1 MLKKADA
8 LPIGVALIILAAT
21 LRPGG
26 GGSGSTVCLICG
38 ERGLADFLANI
49 ILFAPLG
56 AAVFWRTR
64 RAWLAVL
71 LGALFSLGIEALQ
84 WKLIPARDASLG
96 DFAANSLGAAV
107 GACLLYVRPWRPLN
121 RGAVLRS
128 WATAALTVAI
138 LLGALTLFT
147 ISYDRTQY
155 WLHWVPR
162 YRNLAQYHGAVLDTR
177 IGPHAWFES
186 QRMED
191 VDSIRK
197 VLPTQP
203 IEFRFVAGPRSRTL
217 APIVSISDQND
228 DEVILIGA
236 ERTDLVYRFR
246 ARANDFRLD
255 HDNVRFVAVLKNIR
269 EGDTVAVTAFLR
281 RNEQCVSVNGQ
292 QRCNHGFTV
301 GDTWSLLVGLNAR
314 RAATV
319 LLSVVWMFV
328 VFVPTG
334 FVTHKLRAFAA
345 TMAGSLIALLL
356 LPLAFGF
363 AVTPWYQLV
372 AALAGAWTGR
382 WSALRLAS
390 ATAELR
396 SPAPRRISFVQ

>member
-1 MLKKADA
+1 LKKADT
-8 LPIGVALIILAAT
+8 LPIGIALIILAAT

-49 ILFAPLG
+49 ILFAPFG

-64 RAWLAVL
+64 RTWLAVL

-96 DFAANSLGAAV
+96 DFAANSLGAAL
-107 GACLLYVRPWRPLN
+107 GACLLYVRPWRPLDQ
-121 RGAVLRS
+121 GAVLRS
-128 WATAALTVAI
+128 WVTVALTVAM
-138 LLGALTLFT
+138 LLGGLTLFT

-162 YRNLAQYHGAVLDTR
+162 YRNLAQYDGEVLDTR
-177 IGPHAWFES
+177 IGPLAWFGS

-191 VDSIRK
+191 IDSIRK

-203 IEFRFVAGPRSRTL
+203 IEFRFVAGPLTRTL

-255 HDNVRFVAVLKNIR
+255 HDNVRFVGALENIE
-269 EGDTVAVTAFLR
+269 EGDTVAMSASLKR
-281 RNEQCVSVNGQ
+281 KEQCVSVNAQ
-292 QRCNHGFTV
+292 QRCNRGFTV
-301 GDTWSLLVGLNAR
+301 GDIWSLLVGLNAG

-334 FVTHKLRAFAA
+334 FVTHKLRTFAA

-363 AVTPWYQLV
+363 AMTPWYQLV

-382 WSALRLAS
+382 WSALRFAPP
-390 ATAELR
+390 TAELR
-396 SPAPRRISFVQ
+396 SPVPRRISFVQ

>member
-8 LPIGVALIILAAT
+8 LPIGIALVILAVT

-49 ILFAPLG
+49 ILFAPFG
-56 AAVFWRTR
+56 AAVAWRTR
-64 RAWLAVL
+64 RGWLAPMLGGL
-71 LGALFSLGIEALQ
+71 LSLGIEALQ
-84 WKLIPARDASLG
+84 WQLIPARDASLG
-96 DFAANSLGAAV
+96 DFVANCLGAAV
-107 GACLLYVRPWRPLN
+107 GAFLVYARPWRPL
-121 RGAVLRS
+121 RHGAVVRS
-128 WATAALTVAI
+128 SVIAALTIATLVS
-138 LLGALTLFT
+138 ALTLFT

-162 YRNLAQYHGAVLDTR
+162 YRNLAQYHGEVVDTR
-177 IGPHAWFES
+177 IGALAWFGS
-186 QRMED
+186 QKMED

-197 VLPTQP
+197 VLATQP
-203 IEFRFVAGPRSRTL
+203 IEFRFVAGPPSRTL

-236 ERTDLVYRFR
+236 ERSDLVYRFR

-255 HDNVRFVAVLKNIR
+255 HDNVRFAAALQNVR
-269 EGDTVAVTAFLR
+269 EGDTVAVAAFLR
-281 RNEQCVSVNGQ
+281 RKEQCVSVNGQ
-292 QRCNHGFTV
+292 PTCNHGFTV
-301 GDTWSLLVGLNAR
+301 GDTWSLLVGLNAG

-319 LLSVVWMFV
+319 LLSIVWMFV

-334 FVTHKLRAFAA
+334 FVTHNLRAFAA
-345 TMAGSLIALLL
+345 TMAGSLIALLV

-363 AVTPWYQLV
+363 AMTPWYQLV
-372 AALAGAWTGR
+372 AALGGAWTGR
-382 WSALRLAS
+382 WSALRFAP
-390 ATAELR
+390 ATVELR
-396 SPAPRRISFVQ
+396 SPVSRRVTCTQ